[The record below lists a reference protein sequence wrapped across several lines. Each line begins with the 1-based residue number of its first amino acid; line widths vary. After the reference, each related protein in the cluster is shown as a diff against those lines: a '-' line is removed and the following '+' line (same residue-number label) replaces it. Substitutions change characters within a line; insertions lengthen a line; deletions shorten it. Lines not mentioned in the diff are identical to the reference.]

1 MKSFNRKRKTLYE
14 FLIGGITMTLKE
26 FLSNKG
32 YKTLKDIYFRYD
44 ESATEEDVEIIYGY
58 KDINEIPLEELEK
71 NISGLHFED
80 TEESM
85 QYWYLEGMKIKDI
98 IRVIEG
104 VYNDWDSWEY
114 LEDIN
119 KWAFLWNE

>member
-1 MKSFNRKRKTLYE
+1 
-14 FLIGGITMTLKE
+14 MTLKE

-32 YKTLKDIYFRYD
+32 YKTLKDIYFCYD
-44 ESATEEDVEIIYGY
+44 ESATEEDIENIYGY
-58 KDINEIPLEELEK
+58 KDINEIPLNELEER
-71 NISGLHFED
+71 ISGLHFED
-80 TEESM
+80 TEEGM
-85 QYWYLEGMKIKDI
+85 KYWYLEGMKIKDI

-114 LEDIN
+114 LEDVN

>member
-1 MKSFNRKRKTLYE
+1 
-14 FLIGGITMTLKE
+14 MTLKE

-44 ESATEEDVEIIYGY
+44 EFATEEDVESIYGY
-58 KDINEIPLEELEK
+58 KDINEIPLKELEER
-71 NISGLHFED
+71 ISGLHFED
-80 TEESM
+80 TEEGM
-85 QYWYLEGMKIKDI
+85 KYWYLEGMKIKDI

-104 VYNDWDSWEY
+104 VYKEWGSWEY
-114 LEDIN
+114 LEDVN